1 MESGFDENPTKS
13 EGVLSVVSSQ
23 VRKALWLFSAIFA
36 DQSPSF
42 QNGLFFPNSD
52 GLFILCQQFW
62 SVWDFNTGNRSA
74 GRVDLPG
81 GDPQAQQRSLIRAKQ
96 ILSSLP
102 PDWRLIPGHRYDNFK
117 GEVPD
122 WISLEDA
129 LKHNYFLSNITM
141 IE

>member
-1 MESGFDENPTKS
+1 M
-13 EGVLSVVSSQ
+13 
-23 VRKALWLFSAIFA
+23 
-36 DQSPSF
+36 
-42 QNGLFFPNSD
+42 
-52 GLFILCQQFW
+52 
-62 SVWDFNTGNRSA
+62 
-74 GRVDLPG
+74 DLPG
-81 GDPQAQQRSLIRAKQ
+81 GDPQAQQRSLIKAKQ

-102 PDWRLIPGHRYDNFK
+102 KDWRLIPGHRYDDLK